1 MKKLI
6 YRLIVLLL
14 IGFTLNIEAQ
24 NPDNNIDRT
33 EKSIKD
39 GKYKYSNASCDV
51 IVEFK
56 NNTYTE
62 YHPNKEYIKAKIK
75 WLTEHHY
82 MLEIV
87 EIQKKDLPF
96 GVGTKMTTKVV
107 RKKGNFIS
115 YESNLQGLTWSGK
128 FVKIK
133 E

>member
-6 YRLIVLLL
+6 HRLIVLLL
-14 IGFTLNIEAQ
+14 IGFSFNFEAQ
-24 NPDNNIDRT
+24 NLDNNIDRT

-39 GKYKYSNASCDV
+39 GKYKYTNASSDV

-56 NNTYTE
+56 KNTYTE

-75 WLTEHHY
+75 WLTDHRY

-128 FVKIK
+128 FVRIK